1 MSTPLTRREF
11 VQAALGATAALGG
24 AAALGGVAGCASAR
38 PAEKKTVAT
47 PSSSYGPSEAAERGI
62 LVGYATAT
70 GSTVD
75 VANAIGAVL
84 GERGLAADVKP
95 LAEQPALMRYRAAV
109 LGSAIHG
116 GKWLPEATAYVEQ
129 NRVALAAMPVAL
141 FCVHAMNCGPDP
153 EATQRRQAYLDPQRA
168 LLRPIAEGYFVG
180 IGPTGA
186 ESNWLTLSAFKAF
199 GGCVEGDGRD
209 FDAIRAW
216 AQQLAL

>member
-1 MSTPLTRREF
+1 MPTQLTRRDF
-11 VQAALGATAALGG
+11 LQAALGAAAALGATAAVGSS
-24 AAALGGVAGCASAR
+24 AGCASSR
-38 PAEKKTVAT
+38 PAEKKTIAT
-47 PSSSYGPSEAAERGI
+47 PSSSYRPGAAAEQRI

-75 VANAIGAVL
+75 VANAIGAAL
-84 GERGLAADVKP
+84 GARGFAVDVKP
-95 LAEQPALMRYRAAV
+95 LTEQPALAGYRAAV

-116 GKWLPEATAYVEQ
+116 GKWLPEAAAYVEQ

-153 EATQRRQAYLDPQRA
+153 EATKRRQAYLDPQRA
-168 LLRPIAEGYFVG
+168 LVKPIAEGYFVG

-209 FDAIRAW
+209 FDAIRTW